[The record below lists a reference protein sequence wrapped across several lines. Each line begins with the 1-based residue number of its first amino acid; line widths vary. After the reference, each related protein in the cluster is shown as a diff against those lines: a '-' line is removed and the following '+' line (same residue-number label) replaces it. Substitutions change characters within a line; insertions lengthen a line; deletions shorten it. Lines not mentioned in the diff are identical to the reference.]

1 MSPDPQTLMRAIP
14 GKPWV
19 RIDGVAR
26 PDDPLE
32 HYIEVAAMCEPG
44 NTAQ

>member
-1 MSPDPQTLMRAIP
+1 MSTDPLTLMRAIP
-14 GKPWV
+14 DKPWV
-19 RIDGVAR
+19 RIGGVAK
-26 PDDPLE
+26 PCDPLE